1 MTSRGYDKSAE
12 PGEGGRATGVVAAF
26 VLALVFITLSGLP
39 AMFVGGDPEGSDWK
53 GMLPT
58 LFSFAFAWLFVAL
71 WLRWRERRP
80 FTSIGLRPADPARQ
94 ALYGVL
100 AAAGLLA
107 VSLVPLVAGGV
118 LHFDGGTV
126 AVGPWIVLL
135 LAFLV
140 QGGAEEVV
148 YRGFLL
154 QAARRRLPVFAAIC
168 VQTLAFLLP
177 HVVNP
182 GMTAIGLANV
192 LFAGLFFG
200 YLAVWTGSLWAPILG
215 HALWNWSQGAIFG
228 YHVSGIPIDGVALLT
243 PHAEDGASSAL
254 TGGENGIE
262 GMLTAVVA
270 LLLGTAVLAFLVHRR
285 GPVTGPRRP

>member
-1 MTSRGYDKSAE
+1 
-12 PGEGGRATGVVAAF
+12 VVAAF
-26 VLALVFITLSGLP
+26 VLSLVFVTLSGVP
-39 AMFVGGDPEGSDWK
+39 ALFVGGGTEGTDWK

-58 LFSFAFAWLFVAL
+58 LFSFVFAWLLVAA
-71 WLRWRERRP
+71 WPRWREHRP
-80 FTSIGLRPADPARQ
+80 FTSIGLRPADPGRQ
-94 ALYGVL
+94 VLYGVL

-107 VSLVPLVAGGV
+107 MSLVPLVAGGV

-126 AVGPWIVLL
+126 AVGPWLL
-135 LAFLV
+135 LLMGFLV

-168 VQTLAFLLP
+168 VQAFAFVLP
-177 HVVNP
+177 HVLNP
-182 GMTAIGLANV
+182 GMTVIGFANV
-192 LFAGLFFG
+192 LLAGFFFG
-200 YLAVWTGSLWAPILG
+200 YLTVWTGSLWAPILG